1 MWHGGPTMKPALI
14 GRVLIVAV
22 MALLVAGCASTPH
35 QYLWRPPVPGA
46 AADWE
51 ACHARADDLAER
63 RYDRFVEIDMA
74 GPSGEPLVG
83 VMLAQDA
90 WQARE
95 EVYEWQ
101 MIRCLGARGY
111 DLRSPAPAER

>member
-1 MWHGGPTMKPALI
+1 MTAAPI
-14 GRVLIVAV
+14 GTVLAIGA
-22 MALLVAGCASTPH
+22 MALLVAGCASAPR
-35 QYLWRPPVPGA
+35 QYLWRPPVPVA

-51 ACHARADDLAER
+51 ACHARADSLAER
-63 RYDRFVEIDMA
+63 RYDRVVEIDMA
-74 GPSGEPLVG
+74 GPSGEPFVG

-95 EVYEWQ
+95 DVYEWE